1 METKVILKA
10 LEENGFRLTAA
21 DPCLLMLSLNE
32 VVAEC
37 VNRPLDIKRLQG
49 ILMAKGY
56 RVASNDPVFLILTI
70 NKILLEDMVKQQQL
84 AINKNAQSIFSL
96 PEKTVKPPKS
106 STSFA
111 WPITGAGISLLIFA
125 GWMILEAAK
134 MPLLQVVIG
143 IVLGT
148 GLGALGM
155 LLRSKLTEP
164 EENNSKSTYQLPAVQ
179 TWNELDFHKTINL
192 YGRQTFGT
200 EIDAKTQIALFDFF
214 CRGADLGLLFVKHNL
229 PLNNIAPYIDNLKKF
244 KSSQPK

>member
-10 LEENGFRLTAA
+10 LEENGFRLNAA
-21 DPCLLMLSLNE
+21 EPCLLMLSLNE

-84 AINKNAQSIFSL
+84 AINKNAQSIFAL

-106 STSFA
+106 STSLA
-111 WPITGAGISLLIFA
+111 WPITGAGLSLLIFA

-134 MPLLQVVIG
+134 MPLLQFAIG
-143 IVLGT
+143 IVLGA
-148 GLGALGM
+148 GLGAVGM
-155 LLRSKLTEP
+155 FLHSEFTKP
-164 EENNSKSTYQLPAVQ
+164 EENNSKSAYQLPATQ
-179 TWNELDFHKTINL
+179 RWDELDFHKIIKN
-192 YGRQTFGT
+192 YGRCTFGG
-200 EIDAKTQIALFDFF
+200 DVDVKTQIALFDIF
-214 CRGADLGLLFVKHNL
+214 CRGTDLSQVSVKHET
-229 PLNNIAPYIDNLKKF
+229 PLDNITHYANQLKKF